1 MCQYGLILRYE
12 CLETR
17 NGMPILYAKS
27 LIRPH
32 FFPLDSFLPEVPAHG
47 AVDDEVE
54 AGVEGDE
61 QGGDAGGGNSIES
74 QQLFYQVFTPE
85 WDTTMHKIFFNQG
98 ISCVKISC

>member
-1 MCQYGLILRYE
+1 MVCRF
-12 CLETR
+12 CTAR
-17 NGMPILYAKS
+17 A
-27 LIRPH
+27 

-74 QQLFYQVFTPE
+74 QQLFYQVFTLE
-85 WDTTMHKIFFNQG
+85 WDTTIHKIFFQSRNKLC
-98 ISCVKISC
+98 I

>member
-1 MCQYGLILRYE
+1 MVCRFFYGR
-12 CLETR
+12 
-17 NGMPILYAKS
+17 S
-27 LIRPH
+27 LTRPH

-74 QQLFYQVFTPE
+74 QPLNSFS
-85 WDTTMHKIFFNQG
+85 TMFLPAVAGLHVTI
-98 ISCVKISC
+98 V

>member
-1 MCQYGLILRYE
+1 MQIWYG
-12 CLETR
+12 
-17 NGMPILYAKS
+17 KS
-27 LIRPH
+27 LTRPH

-74 QQLFYQVFTPE
+74 QQLFHHVFTLDWTP
-85 WDTTMHKIFFNQG
+85 
-98 ISCVKISC
+98 

>member
-1 MCQYGLILRYE
+1 MDVPIWPAQKRYADFARQE
-12 CLETR
+12 PDPPAL
-17 NGMPILYAKS
+17 
-27 LIRPH
+27 
-32 FFPLDSFLPEVPAHG
+32 FPLDSFLPEVPAHG

>member
-1 MCQYGLILRYE
+1 MQIW
-12 CLETR
+12 
-17 NGMPILYAKS
+17 NGRS
-27 LIRPH
+27 LSRPH

-74 QQLFYQVFTPE
+74 QQLF
-85 WDTTMHKIFFNQG
+85 NQLFAPRVG
-98 ISCVKISC
+98 HSA